1 MSVVSSLCLLCSI
14 FYCEYLDK
22 LGNLCKIMAMQ
33 TIQSVKEM
41 QSHSIGLRSS
51 GRLIGLVPTMGSLHE
66 GHLSLIDIAKEKTD
80 KVIVSIFVNP
90 TQFGPNEDFD
100 KYPRTLKED
109 SEKCQERGADIVFN
123 PSIQEMYP
131 EGYSTFVEEEQISSG
146 LCGVSRP
153 HHLRGVTT
161 VCLKLFNITRPD
173 IAVFGQKDAQQCA
186 VIRKMVLDLNIP
198 AEIVVGPTQRDT
210 DGMATSSRN
219 AYLSDKQRK
228 EALNISKSLQ
238 IARDMVNS
246 GTKSVDRI
254 VAEVIHHLSHS
265 RRIRVIYVQVVD
277 RNTMEPAREI
287 LPGTQQ
293 LCVAAWVD
301 QTRLIDNIEV

>member
-1 MSVVSSLCLLCSI
+1 
-14 FYCEYLDK
+14 
-22 LGNLCKIMAMQ
+22 MAMQ
-33 TIQSVKEM
+33 TIQSVNEM
-41 QSHSIGLRSS
+41 QSHSISLRSS
-51 GRLIGLVPTMGSLHE
+51 GHLIGLVPTMGSLHE
-66 GHLSLIDIAKEKTD
+66 GHLSLIDIAKKKTD

-109 SEKCQERGADIVFN
+109 SEKCLERGADIVFN

-131 EGYSTFVEEEQISSG
+131 EGYSTFIEEEQISSG

-186 VIRKMVLDLNIP
+186 VIRKMVVDLNIP
-198 AEIVVGPTQRDT
+198 TEISVGPTQRDT

-254 VAEVIHHLSHS
+254 AAEVIHHLSHS

-287 LPGTQQ
+287 SPGTQQ

-301 QTRLIDNIEV
+301 ETRLIDNIEL

>member
-1 MSVVSSLCLLCSI
+1 
-14 FYCEYLDK
+14 
-22 LGNLCKIMAMQ
+22 MAMQ
-33 TIQSVKEM
+33 TIQSVNEM

-109 SEKCQERGADIVFN
+109 SEKCRERGADIVFN
-123 PSIQEMYP
+123 PSILEMYP

-198 AEIVVGPTQRDT
+198 AEIVIGPTQRDT

-238 IARDMVNS
+238 VARDMVNS

-293 LCVAAWVD
+293 LCVAVWVD
-301 QTRLIDNIEV
+301 QTRLIDNIEL